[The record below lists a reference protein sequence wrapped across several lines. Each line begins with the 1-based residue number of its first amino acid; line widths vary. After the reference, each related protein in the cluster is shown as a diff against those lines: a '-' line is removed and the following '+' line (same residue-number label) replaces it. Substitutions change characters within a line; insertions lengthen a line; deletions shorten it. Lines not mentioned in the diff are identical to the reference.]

1 MYFKGG
7 QSILNLIDHYGV
19 SFNLFILA
27 IFEMITFSYI
37 YGVNRVCKDVEFML
51 GYRPGIFW
59 RITWWFVTPV
69 VMTAIVIYSFVKYE
83 NPKDNANEFPAIA
96 HVIGW
101 CFIAVGLIW
110 LPLLLVLK
118 VLKKQKDK
126 KTIREVSI
134 HFFLITSINLYIFS
148 LSLEIKRSIPPN
160 TTLGTSK

>member
-1 MYFKGG
+1 M
-7 QSILNLIDHYGV
+7 V
-19 SFNLFILA
+19 
-27 IFEMITFSYI
+27 TFSYI

-69 VMTAIVIYSFVKYE
+69 IMTAIVIYSFVKYE

-96 HVIGW
+96 HIIGW
-101 CFIAVGLIW
+101 CLTAVGLIW

-126 KTIREVSI
+126 KTIREVR
-134 HFFLITSINLYIFS
+134 TS
-148 LSLEIKRSIPPN
+148 
-160 TTLGTSK
+160 